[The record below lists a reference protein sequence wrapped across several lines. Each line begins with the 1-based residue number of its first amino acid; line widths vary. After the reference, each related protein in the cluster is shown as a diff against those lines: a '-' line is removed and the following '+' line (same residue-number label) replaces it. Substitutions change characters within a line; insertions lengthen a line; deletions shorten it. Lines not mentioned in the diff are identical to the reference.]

1 MPKQSNG
8 TVHSSKDLNQLID
21 YVMNPEKT
29 NDFEY
34 VSGQNILDIHSTCDE
49 MLATRTMAN
58 ALKNKPRKNEIYGYH
73 FVQSFSPDD
82 HLTPEQAHEIGLK
95 TMKEYLGNSAEFIIA
110 THTDKD
116 HLHNHIVLNATNPLT
131 LNKFQQN
138 KNDLETLKEISD
150 RISKEYGCKIIVRPE
165 QKLGNSHKNYLVY
178 LAQNSYRKEIKN
190 KLEFLVNHSHTWE
203 DFKTKARALNLKVDD
218 TKKYTTYLLEGSE
231 QTKKIRDRSLK
242 NDKFLKE
249 NLKERIERNTIGYSV
264 EEVVK
269 LWKDKESIQEK
280 GQEKE
285 IEILL
290 EHWQVTKETEK
301 DLVVTIDTAFDNE
314 ATIKIPARC
323 VDKLEN
329 GQYKIFIKR
338 ATAFRILIK
347 KVRQTIKSWLGQPL
361 LKIYKDKVEI
371 SLFILKM
378 SISNSNKSFMSSIS

>member
-1 MPKQSNG
+1 MIWK
-8 TVHSSKDLNQLID
+8 L
-21 YVMNPEKT
+21 
-29 NDFEY
+29 
-34 VSGQNILDIHSTCDE
+34 
-49 MLATRTMAN
+49 
-58 ALKNKPRKNEIYGYH
+58 
-73 FVQSFSPDD
+73 
-82 HLTPEQAHEIGLK
+82 
-95 TMKEYLGNSAEFIIA
+95 
-110 THTDKD
+110 
-116 HLHNHIVLNATNPLT
+116 
-131 LNKFQQN
+131 
-138 KNDLETLKEISD
+138 LKEISD

-190 KLEFLVNHSHTWE
+190 KLEFLMNHSHTWE

-329 GQYKIFIKR
+329 GQYKIFIKKGDR
-338 ATAFRILIK
+338 FSYLDKRNPTNH
-347 KVRQTIKSWLGQPL
+347 
-361 LKIYKDKVEI
+361 KIMVWG
-371 SLFILKM
+371 
-378 SISNSNKSFMSSIS
+378 NRC

>member
-1 MPKQSNG
+1 MTVIKMPKQSNG

-110 THTDKD
+110 THTDKP
-116 HLHNHIVLNATNPLT
+116 HLHNHIVLNATDPLT
-131 LNKFQQN
+131 LNKFHQN
-138 KNDLETLKEISD
+138 KNDLERLKEISD
-150 RISKEYGCKIIVRPE
+150 KISKEYGCKIIVRPE

-190 KLEFLVNHSHTWE
+190 KLEFLMNHSHTWE

-242 NDKFLKE
+242 NDKFLLKKE
-249 NLKERIERNTIGYSV
+249 
-264 EEVVK
+264 
-269 LWKDKESIQEK
+269 
-280 GQEKE
+280 
-285 IEILL
+285 
-290 EHWQVTKETEK
+290 
-301 DLVVTIDTAFDNE
+301 
-314 ATIKIPARC
+314 
-323 VDKLEN
+323 
-329 GQYKIFIKR
+329 YKIFC
-338 ATAFRILIK
+338 ILDFQNK
-347 KVRQTIKSWLGQPL
+347 
-361 LKIYKDKVEI
+361 
-371 SLFILKM
+371 LFL
-378 SISNSNKSFMSSIS
+378 